1 MKKVLTELVKKL
13 VDFSTPIPVSMTDKV
28 PQTSR
33 FLDALGK
40 NYEHEHQMV
49 ANAISFG
56 SYRKDGE

>member
-1 MKKVLTELVKKL
+1 
-13 VDFSTPIPVSMTDKV
+13 MTDKV